1 MKNLII
7 ALAVVILMVMLNDF
21 QMETLLIMRR

>member
-7 ALAVVILMVMLNDF
+7 TLGLVYLMVMLNDF
-21 QMETLLIMRR
+21 QLKSLMLMSS